1 MIPEG
6 KSEMWERI
14 VRKEESKFMNFFK
27 HANWKSTML
36 HNEIRTKAIL

>member
-6 KSEMWERI
+6 KPEMWERI

-27 HANWKSTML
+27 HAT
-36 HNEIRTKAIL
+36 